1 MMTLDEFFEHF
12 LEELDVVDLKDIDTS
27 TNFISI
33 PGWDSINALIIIAM
47 IEEKFDVSL
56 NSSDLEQSKTI
67 EDLYKLIQNK
77 MR

>member
-27 TNFISI
+27 TNFNQI

-47 IEEKFDVSL
+47 IEENFDVSI
-56 NSSDLEQSKTI
+56 NSSDLEQCKTI
-67 EDLYKLIQNK
+67 ADLYKLIQNK
-77 MR
+77 LR